1 MTARARDPAIS
12 SPSTPVVTPP
22 GALRVLLT
30 PSAYY
35 PHIGGIEEMTRQLAL
50 ALRVRGHEVSV
61 LTNRWPS
68 GVSPSETLDAIEIT
82 RLTFPLPAARPI
94 SAARFLTTAVPAA
107 RALLRHIGRIQPDV
121 VHVVGAGPPSVYL
134 AALRPR
140 LGARLVFTGAGELT
154 FDAQGVFERSATLR
168 VGLRRMLRQA
178 DAVTACSRYVLR
190 DIEAFA
196 EVRGPTHVVPNGVE
210 PSDFVVSTTSSE
222 DLGRY
227 VLAIGRLVP
236 QKGFD
241 VLVEAF
247 KSDAL
252 RESTLVLAGDGP
264 ERGRLE
270 SLAADLG
277 LATRVRFLGSVER
290 SRLPAL
296 LRGADAFAFPSRG
309 EGFGIALLEA
319 MAAGVPAVA
328 AAAGGVPEFA
338 HDGDNALLVRP
349 EDPAALA
356 EALAR
361 LIKEPQLRE
370 RLSREGRK
378 TAADLAWSEIAYRY
392 EQIYLAIGGGRT

>member
-1 MTARARDPAIS
+1 MTARARDRLIS
-12 SPSTPVVTPP
+12 SPSAPVVTPP
-22 GALRVLLT
+22 RALRVLLT

-35 PHIGGIEEMTRQLAL
+35 PHVGGIEEMTRQFAL

-61 LTNRWPS
+61 LTNRWPP
-68 GVSPSETLDAIEIT
+68 GVSPSETLDSIAIT
-82 RLTFPLPAARPI
+82 RLAFPLPAARPL
-94 SAARFLTTAVPAA
+94 AAAQFLTAAVPAT
-107 RALLRHIGRIQPDV
+107 RALLRHVGRLRPDV
-121 VHVVGAGPPSVYL
+121 VHVVGAGPPSAYF
-134 AALRPR
+134 AALRSR
-140 LGARLVFTGAGELT
+140 VNAGLVFTGQGELT
-154 FDAQGVFERSATLR
+154 FDADGVFERSATFW

-178 DAVTACSRYVLR
+178 DAVTACSAYVLR
-190 DIEAFA
+190 DLGAFG

-210 PSDFVVSTTSSE
+210 PSDFAATTRPSE
-222 DLGRY
+222 DVGRY

-252 RESTLVLAGDGP
+252 RDLTLVLVGDGP
-264 ERGRLE
+264 ERGRLQ
-270 SLAADLG
+270 SRAANLG

-290 SRLPAL
+290 SRIPAL
-296 LRGADAFAFPSRG
+296 FCGADAFAFPSRG

-338 HDGDNALLVRP
+338 HDGENALLVP
-349 EDPAALA
+349 PDDPAALA
-356 EALAR
+356 EGLAR
-361 LIKEPQLRE
+361 LIADPQLRK

-378 TAADLAWSEIAYRY
+378 TAAGLAWSEIAHRY
-392 EQIYLAIGGGRT
+392 EQIYLAIGSGRA